1 MGVTKVSG
9 PTEASHVSHLEA
21 LEPDVLWDHFPK
33 HMVAI
38 FTEGLGCR
46 EGKNGGMKE
55 HRAGGEGILEGK
67 RIFEKGVKGG
77 LHGGRR

>member
-9 PTEASHVSHLEA
+9 PIEASHVSHLEA

-46 EGKNGGMKE
+46 EGKKGGMKE
-55 HRAGGEGILEGK
+55 HRAGGEGI
-67 RIFEKGVKGG
+67 
-77 LHGGRR
+77 